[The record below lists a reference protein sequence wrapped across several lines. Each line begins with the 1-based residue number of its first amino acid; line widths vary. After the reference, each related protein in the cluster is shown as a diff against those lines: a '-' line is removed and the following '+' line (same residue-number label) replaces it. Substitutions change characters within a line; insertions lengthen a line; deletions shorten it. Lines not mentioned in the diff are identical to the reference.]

1 MGAHGESRHPTLGF
15 FKKGSALEFLAKNP
29 FGSLWGSSQ
38 QKNVLIA
45 GVQESLVTK
54 FEKKVII
61 QLLAGYTA
69 LKG

>member
-1 MGAHGESRHPTLGF
+1 MGAQESPNTQLEGF
-15 FKKGSALEFLAKNP
+15 VRNVEFLAKRP

-38 QKNVLIA
+38 LKNVLIA
-45 GVQESLVTK
+45 GVQESLATK